1 MSQSYTVDC
10 DKFTKNTGLNKL
22 CPDISTI
29 AGYIIC
35 PYNYSIAT
43 LQEALQAS
51 TWEAAIQAEKADRI
65 YPFPPVFNFEDES
78 EELVLQEGTTS
89 TIFVREGKIRFKMQH
104 SSGRYKHEALR
115 SHNLQDVSVY
125 FIDQNNRIQGT
136 TKDGV
141 TFDAQNLE
149 QFIVDKLQI
158 NNGTE
163 GTITTVTMVFADSGK
178 WQDKPAVLDTREA
191 NFNPL
196 SLEGL
201 TDVYLAETGV
211 STGSA
216 VRIEAEVWHSGI
228 KVNGLS
234 ETVGED
240 FIVKDAA
247 TGAVQTVTTI
257 ADEGEGVYLFSFSTA
272 LTTGTYTFDLV
283 PSDTMVTKGYEA
295 REPATVI
302 IS

>member
-1 MSQSYTVDC
+1 
-10 DKFTKNTGLNKL
+10 
-22 CPDISTI
+22 
-29 AGYIIC
+29 
-35 PYNYSIAT
+35 
-43 LQEALQAS
+43 
-51 TWEAAIQAEKADRI
+51 
-65 YPFPPVFNFEDES
+65 
-78 EELVLQEGTTS
+78 
-89 TIFVREGKIRFKMQH
+89 
-104 SSGRYKHEALR
+104 
-115 SHNLQDVSVY
+115 
-125 FIDQNNRIQGT
+125 
-136 TKDGV
+136 
-141 TFDAQNLE
+141 
-149 QFIVDKLQI
+149 
-158 NNGTE
+158 
-163 GTITTVTMVFADSGK
+163 
-178 WQDKPAVLDTREA
+178 
-191 NFNPL
+191 L